1 MRLLIARPKG
11 EREFAL
17 ARLKVYG
24 RGNVN
29 LPKIFLETLGI
40 DYKKGGEIIAE
51 ANPLKG
57 EVILRRKPQFEKLP
71 TTFLDS
77 IGREEAYILRGAHK
91 EAKEFFKE
99 LAEGIKAIYPDAP
112 LKVGTLEKNGLV
124 YLKLGPR
131 EVFEE
136 IHLSYWETPYKP
148 KGVIT
153 LDGGVPKKNENGYE
167 ITPQIEENLEFI
179 KRFVKGKIVGN
190 TGIELIEAPKF
201 TESEAIRIGLELK
214 ELLDKLF
221 AKGTHFV
228 GTPCE

>member
-1 MRLLIARPKG
+1 MIARPKR

-29 LPKIFLETLGI
+29 LPKTFLETLGI

-51 ANPLKG
+51 TNPLKG
-57 EVILRRKPQFEKLP
+57 EVILRRKPQIEKLP
-71 TTFLDS
+71 ITSLEN

-91 EAKEFFKE
+91 EAEEFFKE
-99 LAEGIKAIYPDAP
+99 LAEGIRAIYPDAP
-112 LKVGTLEKNGLV
+112 LEVGTLENGVV

-148 KGVIT
+148 KGIIT
-153 LDGGVPKKNENGYE
+153 LDGGVPKKTESGYE

-201 TESEAIRIGLELK
+201 TKSEAIQIGLELK

-221 AKGTHFV
+221 AKETNYM
-228 GTPCE
+228 EDNNNAS